1 MNLLGNAVNFTEKGE
16 VVLTVFPITEDASGE
31 KPRFLQFSIRDTGI
45 GIPAEKINSVFEKFT
60 QSDSSITRKYEG
72 SGLGLTISKQIV
84 ELMGGEIWVE
94 SQPGEGS
101 TFFFTIPLEEAHQE
115 EDHKTVSRTEIDI
128 HGLNIL
134 VVDDNATNR
143 LILRETLL
151 QWECV
156 VTEAADGE
164 EALKALDK
172 AKKKG
177 NPFHIAILDCQMPVM
192 DGFTL
197 AQKIRDNPEF
207 ASLKI
212 LMLTSESR
220 NSDRRRAKTIDLTG
234 YLIKP
239 VKRQELKESIQ
250 ASLGREKIILKQHTP
265 TDKTLPEDQ
274 SSLNILLVD
283 DSEDNRFLVQAFLK
297 NTNYLIDTAEN
308 GQVAIEKFL
317 GNVYDLILMDVQ
329 MPVMDGYAA
338 TREIR
343 RLEKKEGRKPTPIV
357 ALTAHALKG
366 DIEKSLQTGC
376 DAHLTKPIRKPMLLE
391 TIRKFAAPGNVGS
404 TDIKVKET
412 TKGKK

>member
-1 MNLLGNAVNFTEKGE
+1 M
-16 VVLTVFPITEDASGE
+16 
-31 KPRFLQFSIRDTGI
+31 
-45 GIPAEKINSVFEKFT
+45 
-60 QSDSSITRKYEG
+60 
-72 SGLGLTISKQIV
+72 
-84 ELMGGEIWVE
+84 
-94 SQPGEGS
+94 
-101 TFFFTIPLEEAHQE
+101 
-115 EDHKTVSRTEIDI
+115 
-128 HGLNIL
+128 NIL

-297 NTNYLIDTAEN
+297 DTNYLIDTAEN

-317 GNVYDLILMDVQ
+317 ANVYDLILMDVQ

-343 RLEKKEGRKPTPIV
+343 RLEQEEGRKPTPIV

-391 TIRKFAAPGNVGS
+391 TIRKFATPGTVGS
-404 TDIKVKET
+404 TDIKVKGT
-412 TKGKK
+412 KKGKR